1 MIFSVTAVKVREW
14 EGRPG
19 FWEGLVY
26 VANPRS
32 NRKVPFLVLEP
43 ASPSPAS
50 APAAGPVAMEAVK
63 S

>member
-1 MIFSVTAVKVREW
+1 MIFPLTAVEVKEW

-19 FWEGLVY
+19 FWERLVC

-32 NRKVPFLVLEP
+32 NRVPFLVLEP

-50 APAAGPVAMEAVK
+50 VPAAGPVAMEAVK